1 MELEMALE
9 FWVLAGTIAGSMSS
23 VATPSPASAVPPPED
38 RTLQVLVWLEI
49 HWRKLL
55 GGFVVFLV
63 VVGAIFLWRHFRA
76 EREAAAN
83 AALLSLR
90 SSEMESDSTT
100 VAAGPG
106 DFLKVAEEFSGTTAE
121 VRARLLAAGLLF
133 QEGRYA
139 DAQSQFE
146 QVLSRAG
153 GHPLVSQAA
162 FGVAACLDGLDRVD
176 QAASRY
182 QEVIQR
188 FPNESVAG
196 QAKLA
201 LARLEESR
209 GQAAA
214 ALRLYDELL
223 RDRDQGPF
231 SQQAGQ
237 QRDVLLRRHPELAPA
252 DVAVPESG
260 MSGAMSMPGAS
271 GSLPVPPP
279 VVTPVP

>member
-1 MELEMALE
+1 
-9 FWVLAGTIAGSMSS
+9 MSS

-38 RTLQVLVWLEI
+38 RTLQALVWLEI

-55 GGFVVFLV
+55 AWFALFLV
-63 VVGAIFLWRHFRA
+63 VVAAVYLWRHFQA

-90 SSEMESDSTT
+90 SSEMESDSIA

-106 DFLKVAEEFSGTTAE
+106 DFLKVAEQYAGTTAE
-121 VRARLLAAGLLF
+121 VRARLLAAGLLY

-146 QVLSRAG
+146 QVLSGAG
-153 GHPLVSQAA
+153 GNPLVAQAA

-176 QAASRY
+176 EAASRY

-188 FPNESVAG
+188 FSTESVAG

-223 RDRDQGPF
+223 RDRDEGPF
-231 SQQAGQ
+231 AQQAGQ
-237 QRDVLLRRHPELAPA
+237 QRDLLVRRHPELAPA
-252 DVAVPESG
+252 DVAIPESG
-260 MSGAMSMPGAS
+260 NSGAMAVPGA
-271 GSLPVPPP
+271 P
-279 VVTPVP
+279 VVTPLP